1 MAPSRDATNY
11 DFEIAAYSRKPLISR
26 GPDGSF
32 DKDCARPPANI
43 ITHNDEHWIYY
54 FATNERWGARFWDAR
69 LALAKLRLDGFFYIE
84 SKNEEGNIITKPFIL
99 EGDSI
104 EINADSLSGYI
115 KVEILDQSGN
125 KIASSKTYQG
135 YDSIRLNPKWKDH
148 ANLRQF
154 KGKTIRLKFTLMNS
168 KIFSFKIN

>member
-1 MAPSRDATNY
+1 MCIRD
-11 DFEIAAYSRKPLISR
+11 S
-26 GPDGSF
+26 
-32 DKDCARPPANI
+32 
-43 ITHNDEHWIYY
+43 
-54 FATNERWGARFWDAR
+54 
-69 LALAKLRLDGFFYIE
+69 AKLRLDGFFYIE

-125 KIASSKTYQG
+125 KIASSKTYHG

-148 ANLRQF
+148 ANLKQF